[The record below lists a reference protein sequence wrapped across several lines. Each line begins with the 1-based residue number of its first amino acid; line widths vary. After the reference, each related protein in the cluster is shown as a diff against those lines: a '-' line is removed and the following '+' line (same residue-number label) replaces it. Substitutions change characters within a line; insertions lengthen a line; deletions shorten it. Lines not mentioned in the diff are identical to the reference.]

1 MTRIN
6 SKVALI
12 ARAYIWFYRILG
24 ITFGG
29 ISIDSEN
36 KFFINKYLKY
46 YGFLYNIVIILYN
59 ITGFLVISTSEEILA
74 AYKYGQIWVYW
85 VIVLINLLLLF
96 QIMVNLWYLNLNGM
110 KFIEIFVQYDMK
122 IGKNQIIIFII
133 WICHI
138 IIPFVGMF
146 YYLYTSKMVITQS
159 PVIGIAFWTFKINS
173 FFGVWAVP
181 FISWIISIHFF
192 DFLKGIKQTLIE
204 GQNNN
209 KTGIYFNSKI
219 FFHS

>member
-29 ISIDSEN
+29 VSIDSEN
-36 KFFINKYLKY
+36 NFYVNKYLKY
-46 YGFLYNIVIILYN
+46 YGLLYTIVITLYN
-59 ITGFLVISTSEEILA
+59 ITGFLVFSTSDEVLA
-74 AYKYGQIWVYW
+74 AYKYGQVMAYW
-85 VIVLINLLLLF
+85 VVILTNLLLIF

-110 KFIEIFVQYDMK
+110 KFIEIFHQYDMN

-138 IIPFVGMF
+138 IIPFVGIF
-146 YYLYTSKMVITQS
+146 YYSYTSKMIITSS
-159 PVIGIAFWTFKINS
+159 PVIVITFWTYKLSS

-181 FISWIISIHFF
+181 FLSWILSIHFF
-192 DFLKGIKQTLIE
+192 EFLKAQFSSLIE
-204 GQNNN
+204 KLNSNN
-209 KTGIYFNSKI
+209 TGIYFTLN
-219 FFHS
+219 FFFS